1 MLCDSP
7 RTGCNRVPQ
16 KSTVLVFAAVFAHF
30 SWASDSVPQELPPQE
45 EQQALRRAEATGLTI
60 YNHDHA
66 AAVATDALGALGIF
80 KSDKR
85 IRGWITEEQGEGILV
100 TIISGDAN
108 EAPQALYRVS
118 VSKEGEVIGPP
129 QELTTPQ
136 ALTEFESGA
145 AAARIFA
152 GKYSFQPCAEH
163 YNTVVLPS
171 DLSASPNW
179 VVYLIPGTQD
189 ALRIPLGGAHRLEL
203 DATAQHLI
211 NERGFTRSCL
221 VLGDPKADTKHRP
234 VMLVATHL
242 LDPVPTEIHVFWNV
256 WTGIPLDILTPPYGT
271 VWAISKGHISLVQRR
286 GPK

>member
-1 MLCDSP
+1 MS
-7 RTGCNRVPQ
+7 RF
-16 KSTVLVFAAVFAHF
+16 TVLVLAAAFAHVG
-30 SWASDSVPQELPPQE
+30 WAAESVPQELPPQE
-45 EQQALRRAEATGLTI
+45 EQGALRRAEATGLII
-60 YNHDHA
+60 YKHDHA
-66 AAVATDALGALGIF
+66 AAVATDALLALDIL

-85 IRGWITEEQGEGILV
+85 VRGWITEEQGEGILV
-100 TIISGDAN
+100 TFISGN
-108 EAPQALYRVS
+108 EKEAPQALYRVS
-118 VSKEGEVIGPP
+118 VSKEGEVTGPP
-129 QELTTPQ
+129 EELKMPQ
-136 ALTEFESGA
+136 VLTEFESGA

-163 YNTVVLPS
+163 YNTVVLPADS
-171 DLSASPNW
+171 SAPANW

-221 VLGDPKADTKHRP
+221 VLGDPKADTKRRP

-242 LDPVPTEIHVFWNV
+242 MDPVPTEIHVYWNLSS
-256 WTGIPLDILTPPYGT
+256 GIPLDILTPPHGT
-271 VWAISKGHISLVQRR
+271 AWAISKGRISLLQRR